1 MSINEIL
8 NSALELPINQRVQ
21 IVDLLTSSFNSIDK
35 NIEQSWIDEANERL
49 KLLNNNQSKIL
60 SYDEFFLED

>member
-1 MSINEIL
+1 MSVNEIL
-8 NSALELPINQRVQ
+8 NNALELPINQRVQ

-49 KLLNNNQSKIL
+49 KSLNNNQSKIL

>member
-1 MSINEIL
+1 MSVNEIL

-21 IVDLLTSSFNSIDK
+21 IVDILTSSFNSIDK

-49 KLLNNNQSKIL
+49 KSLNNNQSKIL

>member
-1 MSINEIL
+1 MSVNEIL
-8 NSALELPINQRVQ
+8 NNALELPINQRVQ